1 MEALFFVERVSC
13 HWENLGHLWITL
25 EAAK

>member
-1 MEALFFVERVSC
+1 MEALFFVECVSC

-25 EAAK
+25 KAAK

>member
-1 MEALFFVERVSC
+1 MEALFFDKCVSC
-13 HWENLGHLWITL
+13 HRENLGHLWITL